1 MANEQNS
8 EVEDF
13 LGSLRDKG
21 ETDPLAPS
29 TDDPFA
35 PTNKEEEKVE
45 DEVEVEEK
53 AKPVPFN
60 RDPKVQRYIEKE
72 ISKRFAEYEPAP
84 KEESNDSYK
93 DVVDSFTAIIGNNT
107 PEKVKAL
114 DALKNSLVN
123 LDRKSAQEAIR
134 VIEEQRNAEV
144 QEEAEA
150 DDELMTGFE
159 NIEESFGVDL
169 FAPENRKLKG
179 QFIDYIRKVAPK
191 NSEGE
196 VVEFPDFEGTFDT
209 FQSIRKSVSTNSRA
223 KELASKSM
231 ERSGGE
237 VTQQQPQG
245 RTSWDNVGDKIRERL
260 GM

>member
-1 MANEQNS
+1 MANEDKV
-8 EVEDF
+8 VEDF

-35 PTNKEEEKVE
+35 PANKEEEKVVE
-45 DEVEVEEK
+45 EVEVEEK
-53 AKPVPFN
+53 PKAVPFN

-72 ISKRFAEYEPAP
+72 ISKRFAEYAPTP

-93 DVVDSFTAIIGNNT
+93 EVVDSFTAIIGNDT
-107 PEKVKAL
+107 PEKIKAL

-123 LDRKSAQEAIR
+123 LDKKSANEAIR
-134 VIEEQRNAEV
+134 VLNEQREQELEEEAAADEELESGFEAIEETYGINL
-144 QEEAEA
+144 
-150 DDELMTGFE
+150 D
-159 NIEESFGVDL
+159 
-169 FAPENRKLKG
+169 ENRKLKG
-179 QFIDYIRKVAPK
+179 QFIDFIRKVAPK
-191 NSEGE
+191 NDEGE
-196 VVEFPDFEGTFDT
+196 VVEFPDLVETFDA
-209 FQSIRKSVSTNSRA
+209 FQSTRKSAASTSRA

-245 RTSWDNVGDKIRERL
+245 RTSWDNVGDKIREKL